1 MDTEKSTNKY
11 PIDISNLSA
20 DDMNAVIEIGYQDML
35 TGRIVPAKKAFVD
48 IRKDYGLE
56 DYHVKEER

>member
-1 MDTEKSTNKY
+1 MDTEKGIY
-11 PIDISNLSA
+11 
-20 DDMNAVIEIGYQDML
+20 DML
-35 TGRIVPAKKAFVD
+35 AGRIVPAKKAFVN